1 MNTKQKG
8 IAVLATMWI
17 LLWCFA
23 CAWFLQWWSILT
35 MTTVGTV
42 GTLVGCVTFVPIVL
56 LGNTLALIAGFR
68 KELGKPRLGMFLY
81 TLAINAILAF
91 TGIRTIIGTVHS
103 LSSRTSLFT
112 PQPKDILWDE
122 WLMLFL
128 IFIAPEVLAMVLA
141 AVGLVVMKRHSRPA
155 EKQAEIAQRPE
166 TEGER

>member
-1 MNTKQKG
+1 MNTKQKV
-8 IAVLATMWI
+8 ITVLATMWI

-42 GTLVGCVTFVPIVL
+42 GTLIGCVTFVPIVL

-81 TLAINAILAF
+81 ILVVNAILAF
-91 TGIRTIIGTVHS
+91 TGMRAIIGTVRS

-112 PQPKDILWDE
+112 PRPEDIRWGE

-128 IFIAPEVLAMVLA
+128 IFIGPEVLAMVLA
-141 AVGLVVMKRHSRPA
+141 AVGLVVMKRRSRLV
-155 EKQAEIAQRPE
+155 EKQPE

>member
-42 GTLVGCVTFVPIVL
+42 GTLIGCITFVPVIL
-56 LGNTLALIAGFR
+56 LGNALALIAGFR
-68 KELGKPRLGMFLY
+68 KELGELRLGMFLY
-81 TLAINAILAF
+81 TLVVNAILAF
-91 TGIRTIIGTVHS
+91 TGVWTIVGTVRS

-112 PQPKDILWDE
+112 PQPEDILWDE

-128 IFIAPEVLAMVLA
+128 IFVGPQVLAMALA
-141 AVGLVVMKRHSRPA
+141 AVGVVVMKRRSLPA
-155 EKQAEIAQRPE
+155 EQRPE